1 MCQDEIRLETVDLAT
16 SDDEYIDDNYT
27 DQENVLGEDNDD
39 DVFTCGALFNKF
51 ASGHQNF
58 QVRAQPGDGAKL
70 CRLSEALDLDTARS
84 MSYFVE
90 VEQYTEYPSAASF
103 PKDDVMI
110 PMYDYNLVQKRKL
123 SLSSPDICD
132 DQGSNS
138 AWQVWG
144 GRCWNWGRVFR
155 RRR

>member
-1 MCQDEIRLETVDLAT
+1 MCQDELRLETVDLAT

-27 DQENVLGEDNDD
+27 DQENVLGKDNDD

-51 ASGHQNF
+51 ARGHQNF

-90 VEQYTEYPSAASF
+90 VEQYT
-103 PKDDVMI
+103 
-110 PMYDYNLVQKRKL
+110 
-123 SLSSPDICD
+123 
-132 DQGSNS
+132 
-138 AWQVWG
+138 
-144 GRCWNWGRVFR
+144 
-155 RRR
+155 